1 MAGKQNPLV
10 QEALALLKLK
20 PGMSIYEAAK
30 ITGANAQSVYSAARR
45 VRDREGDDMPVCPA
59 CGGLLKPGQVL
70 KMPEPVA
77 LSTAYRTIDQHL
89 RTIGPAAK
97 KNVAQ
102 SLRNLIAVAEGR

>member
-20 PGMSIYEAAK
+20 PGVSIYEAAK

-45 VRDREGDDMPVCPA
+45 LRGREGDDMPVCPT

-70 KMPEPVA
+70 KAEPVA
-77 LSTAYRTIDQHL
+77 LSTAYRAIDQHL